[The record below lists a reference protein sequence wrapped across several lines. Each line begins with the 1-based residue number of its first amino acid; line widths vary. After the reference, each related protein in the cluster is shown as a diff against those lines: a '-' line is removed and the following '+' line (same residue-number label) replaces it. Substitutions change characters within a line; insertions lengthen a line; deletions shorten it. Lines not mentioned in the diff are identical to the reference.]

1 MKNKNIYKRAVE
13 MWGVDAQ
20 SDVMM
25 EECAELIFAI
35 LKMKRSGTSQQITD
49 RYNNVCE
56 EIADVRLMLNQME
69 YIYDKN
75 MIDDY
80 YKEKKDGVIKK
91 LENYEKDKNN
101 KSD

>member
-1 MKNKNIYKRAVE
+1 MV
-13 MWGVDAQ
+13 
-20 SDVMM
+20 

-35 LKMKRSGTSQQITD
+35 QKMKRSGTSQQITD

-69 YIYDKN
+69 HIYDKG

-80 YKEKKDGVIKK
+80 YKEKKDSVIKK
-91 LENYEKDKNN
+91 IQEYEKDKNN
-101 KSD
+101 KSN